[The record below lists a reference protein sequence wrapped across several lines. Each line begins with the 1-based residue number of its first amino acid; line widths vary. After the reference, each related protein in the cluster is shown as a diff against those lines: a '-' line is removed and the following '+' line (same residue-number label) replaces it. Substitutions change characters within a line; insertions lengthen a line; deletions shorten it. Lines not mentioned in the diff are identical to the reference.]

1 MGLFSRK
8 PKKIYPKGTYRIFM
22 NESGKPHDPIA
33 QTMEVTDDNEFLAIL
48 VAEKKYYPHFKV
60 AKVEKI
66 GEGTEQRFIIS
77 QDKFRQGVEMKA
89 AKAAQ

>member
-8 PKKIYPKGTYRIFM
+8 PKKNYPKGTYRIFL
-22 NESGKPHDPIA
+22 NESGKPHDPIT

-66 GEGTEQRFIIS
+66 GEVWPEGKKPQPE
-77 QDKFRQGVEMKA
+77 E
-89 AKAAQ
+89 